1 MTGNQ
6 VSKTNMDRQQR
17 DLEWS
22 DSGAILLMSCYELG
36 HQPMSLALPMGILHN
51 KGFSPL
57 ANDIAVDRLDY
68 ERAERARVNGQ
79 RMSDLRCEGDERR
92 VPRLTEP
99 WFC

>member
-1 MTGNQ
+1 VTGNQ
-6 VSKTNMDRQQR
+6 VSKTNIHRQQH

-36 HQPMSLALPMGILHN
+36 HQPMSLALPTGMLRN

-57 ANDIAVDRLDY
+57 ANDIAVDQFDY
-68 ERAERARVNGQ
+68 ERAERARVNGR
-79 RMSDLRCEGDERR
+79 RMSDLRCEEGERR